1 MEFRTEYRRTGGR
14 VQITGLT
21 RHIAISSHKNALK
34 SLIIPRRKKLLKE
47 NKILKTLA
55 ANNRWSYTKEEQ
67 VESSELY
74 DFNFFN
80 SRPLDLNKT

>member
-34 SLIIPRRKKLLKE
+34 SLIIPPPKKTTQRE
-47 NKILKTLA
+47 QNIKTLA

-67 VESSELY
+67 VESVNYMILIFST
-74 DFNFFN
+74 
-80 SRPLDLNKT
+80 LDL